1 MSLFNHEQ
9 YYMLLFVYVCF
20 SLTTP
25 LVRTVIFTYIH
36 TYIYITTYREYFF
49 KHYLVVMRDLS

>member
-36 TYIYITTYREYFF
+36 TYILLPIANIF
-49 KHYLVVMRDLS
+49 LSIIWLS